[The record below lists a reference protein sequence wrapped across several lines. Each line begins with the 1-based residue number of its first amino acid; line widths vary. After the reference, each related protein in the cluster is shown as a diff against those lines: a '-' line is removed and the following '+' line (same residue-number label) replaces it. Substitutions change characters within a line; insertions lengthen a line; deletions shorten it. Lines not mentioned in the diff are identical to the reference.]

1 MPGAPGVRPLR
12 VISPAQA
19 PAGAAPSSPAEAP
32 GARARARGSR
42 HGSPAA
48 PRPSLAAAAAP
59 LARLRSPSACSA
71 PRARPPS
78 RPPRSPRGAPGAGS
92 AGRRQPQGSCG
103 PARGGGRGGGGRAGG
118 VRGRDAAPPQ
128 LLQHRLRVDLPRR
141 ARTGP
146 VSQCADVG
154 PTAASQIIRPCL
166 HLCKDGRCL
175 QSCQRGL
182 VDEKHSGCGLGQ
194 HQPRG
199 VMRSACR
206 LRED

>member
-1 MPGAPGVRPLR
+1 VPGAPGVRPLR

-59 LARLRSPSACSA
+59 LARLRSRAAAVA
-71 PRARPPS
+71 PAALPARRAG
-78 RPPRSPRGAPGAGS
+78 RGERGQAPAPGPLRA
-92 AGRRQPQGSCG
+92 
-103 PARGGGRGGGGRAGG
+103 ARGGGRGGGGRAGG